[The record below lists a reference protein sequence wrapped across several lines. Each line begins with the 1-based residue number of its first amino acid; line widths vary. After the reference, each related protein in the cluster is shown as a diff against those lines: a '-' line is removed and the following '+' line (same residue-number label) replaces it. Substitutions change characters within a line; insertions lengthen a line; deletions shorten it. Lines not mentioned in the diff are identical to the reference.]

1 MCGPNPERWP
11 SLASHAAPSRRSRLA
26 PCCLTRC
33 LRGRVCVPQE
43 REAQRL
49 KRETERAAA
58 RAEKEAQRAALVAER
73 EARRAAVRAED
84 RLHPKELCDDAFRLP
99 ARPDHSQLGQAVW
112 DAMLPQLPKRTGAS
126 ALPGPPAK
134 AREVN
139 PGVPCAAFGDLL
151 FVCDFVR
158 ALGPALALPAECAAA
173 GQLALLVGG
182 SLAVEGA
189 EAAMS
194 PTALERL
201 HRQLLHVLLADS
213 TAGEWWAAGTE
224 PLPVL
229 VNSEALDAAALS
241 LSMAPRRLPPD
252 AVTERNWPLVCV
264 VVALRL
270 HEWLAADEEPLL
282 EVPKGGTRSAH
293 AVTPLQ
299 RAVWAIWAARPTT
312 YVEVHAALPAAEQ
325 LALLAMLV
333 DGASQTAAAARAAE
347 ARHAESAL
355 VAAELQP
362 KPKPDQAILVS
373 SIRAELARQ
382 AAPAGKKRKSDG
394 QPAAS
399 EGNAW
404 LCEIGRLETVRRA
417 AERHRLQG
425 RVELLT
431 RAELEA
437 CELELLL
444 DTEAQCMPVDTL
456 GRKRQSKT
464 LFQAKALRH
473 ALLHRRDELRTARM
487 EAERQLSQALL
498 GGGAG
503 ASTRQLCAALAAGRA
518 AALEGDASID
528 GVGPLGTIRGRWMLT
543 LMYDAYVALLAQ
555 LCDDRSPAA
564 LAAALQRSADL
575 STRTFSLGLDRWGR
589 RYWVRIPRR
598 SARARGQHG
607 SRRGNRLACNALCA
621 QGLACNALCAQGL
634 ACNALCAQGLASPR
648 AARLCSARPSCR
660 ADRPVAAC
668 ARAPAP
674 QAFASVAHEANHP
687 EALIVYV
694 QPSEPS
700 QPSRPMDV
708 HSPRSHSHSHSH
720 EMAKRPI
727 ILAPPPPPPPPA
739 AGK

>member
-1 MCGPNPERWP
+1 M
-11 SLASHAAPSRRSRLA
+11 
-26 PCCLTRC
+26 
-33 LRGRVCVPQE
+33 PQE

-49 KRETERAAA
+49 KREAERAAA

-112 DAMLPQLPKRTGAS
+112 DALLPQLPKRTGAS

-139 PGVPCAAFGDLL
+139 PGVPSAAFGELL

-158 ALGPALALPAECAAA
+158 ALGPALDLPAECAAA

-189 EAAMS
+189 EAATS

-241 LSMAPRRLPPD
+241 LSMAPRRLPTD
-252 AVTERNWPLVCV
+252 AVTERNWPLICAA
-264 VVALRL
+264 VALRL
-270 HEWLAADEEPLL
+270 HEWLVADEDEEPLL
-282 EVPKGGTRSAH
+282 EEPKGGTRSAH
-293 AVTPLQ
+293 AATPLQ
-299 RAVWAIWAARPTT
+299 RAVWTIWAARPTT

-394 QPAAS
+394 QPAAT

-425 RVELLT
+425 RVELPT

-444 DTEAQCMPVDTL
+444 DTEMQCMPVDSL
-456 GRKRQSKT
+456 GKRRYSKT
-464 LFQAKALRH
+464 LFQASSLRH
-473 ALLHRRDELRTARM
+473 ALLHRRDELRSVRAM
-487 EAERQLSQALL
+487 
-498 GGGAG
+498 
-503 ASTRQLCAALAAGRA
+503 AS
-518 AALEGDASID
+518 
-528 GVGPLGTIRGRWMLT
+528 
-543 LMYDAYVALLAQ
+543 
-555 LCDDRSPAA
+555 DD
-564 LAAALQRSADL
+564 L
-575 STRTFSLGLDRWGR
+575 
-589 RYWVRIPRR
+589 
-598 SARARGQHG
+598 
-607 SRRGNRLACNALCA
+607 
-621 QGLACNALCAQGL
+621 
-634 ACNALCAQGLASPR
+634 
-648 AARLCSARPSCR
+648 
-660 ADRPVAAC
+660 
-668 ARAPAP
+668 
-674 QAFASVAHEANHP
+674 
-687 EALIVYV
+687 
-694 QPSEPS
+694 
-700 QPSRPMDV
+700 
-708 HSPRSHSHSHSH
+708 
-720 EMAKRPI
+720 
-727 ILAPPPPPPPPA
+727 
-739 AGK
+739 

>member
-1 MCGPNPERWP
+1 MR
-11 SLASHAAPSRRSRLA
+11 
-26 PCCLTRC
+26 
-33 LRGRVCVPQE
+33 QE

-49 KRETERAAA
+49 KREAERVAA
-58 RAEKEAQRAALVAER
+58 RAEKEAQRAVVRADKKAE
-73 EARRAAVRAED
+73 AED
-84 RLHPKELCDDAFRLP
+84 RLHPKQLCDDAFRLP
-99 ARPDHSQLGQAVW
+99 ARPDHSQLGSAVW
-112 DAMLPQLPKRTGAS
+112 DAQLPQLPKRTGAS

-134 AREVN
+134 AREAMA
-139 PGVPCAAFGDLL
+139 GVPSAAFGDLL
-151 FVCDFVR
+151 YVCDFVR

-173 GQLALLVGG
+173 GQLAPLVSGL
-182 SLAVEGA
+182 SAVKDADVGA
-189 EAAMS
+189 EAATS
-194 PTALERL
+194 PSGLEVL

-213 TAGEWWAAGTE
+213 TAGEWWAAGME

-229 VNSEALDAAALS
+229 VNSEVLDAAALS

-264 VVALRL
+264 AVALRL
-270 HEWLAADEEPLL
+270 HEWLAADEDPLL
-282 EVPKGGTRSAH
+282 EAPKGGTRSAH

-312 YVEVHAALPAAEQ
+312 YVAAHAALSTAEQ

-373 SIRAELARQ
+373 SIRAELVRQ
-382 AAPAGKKRKSDG
+382 AAPVGKKRKSNG
-394 QPAAS
+394 QPAAT

-404 LCEIGRLETVRRA
+404 LREIGQLETVRRA

-437 CELELLL
+437 YELELLL
-444 DTEAQCMPVDTL
+444 DTEAQCMPVDTF

-518 AALEGDASID
+518 AALEGDTSID
-528 GVGPLGTIRGRWMLT
+528 GVGPLGEVRGRWMLT

-564 LAAALQRSADL
+564 LAAALQRSAEL
-575 STRTFSLGLDRWGR
+575 STRTFSLGLDRWGN
-589 RYWVRIPRR
+589 RYWVHT
-598 SARARGQHG
+598 A
-607 SRRGNRLACNALCA
+607 N
-621 QGLACNALCAQGL
+621 
-634 ACNALCAQGLASPR
+634 
-648 AARLCSARPSCR
+648 
-660 ADRPVAAC
+660 
-668 ARAPAP
+668 
-674 QAFASVAHEANHP
+674 EA
-687 EALIVYV
+687 
-694 QPSEPS
+694 
-700 QPSRPMDV
+700 
-708 HSPRSHSHSHSH
+708 
-720 EMAKRPI
+720 
-727 ILAPPPPPPPPA
+727 
-739 AGK
+739 G

>member
-11 SLASHAAPSRRSRLA
+11 SCASHAATSP
-26 PCCLTRC
+26 P
-33 LRGRVCVPQE
+33 LRPIPPDALPAAESVCQE
-43 REAQRL
+43 REAQRQ
-49 KRETERAAA
+49 KREAERAAA

-112 DAMLPQLPKRTGAS
+112 DALLPQLPKRTGAS

-139 PGVPCAAFGDLL
+139 PGVPSAAFGDLL

-189 EAAMS
+189 EAATS

-241 LSMAPRRLPPD
+241 LSMAPRRLPTD

-394 QPAAS
+394 QPAAT

-503 ASTRQLCAALAAGRA
+503 SSTRQLCAALAAGRA

-528 GVGPLGTIRGRWMLT
+528 GVGPLGMIRGRWMLT

-589 RYWVRIPRR
+589 RYWVRITPSLSARAWPARQPARQSACMQRSVRPRPCMQRSVRPRPCVAARR
-598 SARARGQHG
+598 SA
-607 SRRGNRLACNALCA
+607 LLCA
-621 QGLACNALCAQGL
+621 SEL
-634 ACNALCAQGLASPR
+634 PR
-648 AARLCSARPSCR
+648 
-660 ADRPVAAC
+660 
-668 ARAPAP
+668 
-674 QAFASVAHEANHP
+674 
-687 EALIVYV
+687 
-694 QPSEPS
+694 
-700 QPSRPMDV
+700 
-708 HSPRSHSHSHSH
+708 
-720 EMAKRPI
+720 
-727 ILAPPPPPPPPA
+727 
-739 AGK
+739 

>member
-1 MCGPNPERWP
+1 MAF
-11 SLASHAAPSRRSRLA
+11 LIKLVVASGGSADMLDGWTIGRLTRGDKVYSDPDGVKMISRLQVVRHLHLDEA
-26 PCCLTRC
+26 AGKRKLDAEKEQCKLAKQEEKRAAATSPP
-33 LRGRVCVPQE
+33 LRPIPPDALPAAESVCQE
-43 REAQRL
+43 REAQRQ
-49 KRETERAAA
+49 KREAERAAA

-73 EARRAAVRAED
+73 EARRAAVRADKKAEAED
-84 RLHPKELCDDAFRLP
+84 RLHPKQLCDDAFRLP
-99 ARPDHSQLGQAVW
+99 ARPDHSQLGPAVW

-139 PGVPCAAFGDLL
+139 PGVPSAAFGDLL

-173 GQLALLVGG
+173 GQLAPLLGG
-182 SLAVEGA
+182 SSAVEGA
-189 EAAMS
+189 EAATS
-194 PTALERL
+194 PKALEIL

-252 AVTERNWPLVCV
+252 AVNERNWPLVCV

-503 ASTRQLCAALAAGRA
+503 SSTRQLCAALAAGRA

-528 GVGPLGTIRGRWMLT
+528 GVGPLGMIRGRWMLT

-589 RYWVRIPRR
+589 RYW
-598 SARARGQHG
+598 RARVASSAAGEAVGLH
-607 SRRGNRLACNALCA
+607 ATLCA
-621 QGLACNALCAQGL
+621 PKALHATLCAPKAL
-634 ACNALCAQGLASPR
+634 HATLCAPKALR
-648 AARLCSARPSCR
+648 R
-660 ADRPVAAC
+660 
-668 ARAPAP
+668 RAPRP
-674 QAFASVAHEANHP
+674 CREFGS
-687 EALIVYV
+687 AL
-694 QPSEPS
+694 
-700 QPSRPMDV
+700 
-708 HSPRSHSHSHSH
+708 PR
-720 EMAKRPI
+720 
-727 ILAPPPPPPPPA
+727 
-739 AGK
+739 